1 MGTSGMVTDVPE
13 RSLTVE
19 QRQMLHVLVKRML
32 METNPERLTM
42 FADQIRRITTDHSA
56 TEERAK
62 AA

>member
-1 MGTSGMVTDVPE
+1 MVTDIP
-13 RSLTVE
+13 RQSLTAE
-19 QRQMLHVLVKRML
+19 QRQILHVLVKRML

-56 TEERAK
+56 AEPPAK